1 MTDDDDIVEAIRAV
15 EYPVARAKDVAERV
29 DVGKRAV
36 LNRLEGLVEEGRV
49 ERLDVGARSA
59 VWWVADT
66 ETETIAFE
74 NGSTIEVGDPAERE
88 LEGVDPSAYVET
100 ATADAVDVDFDAIDL
115 PGSGAKLDERRD
127 ALRACVA
134 YLAENGVATRA
145 DFEADVY
152 PEHPARYE
160 TPRSWWKNC
169 LTDGLSNVAERSDAV
184 EKPDYTGDWR
194 YLG

>member
-59 VWWVADT
+59 VWWVADS

-74 NGSTIEVGDPAERE
+74 NGSTIEVGDPAEGE

-100 ATADAVDVDFDAIDL
+100 ASADAVDVDVEAIDL

-127 ALRACVA
+127 ALRACIA
-134 YLAENGVATRA
+134 YLVENGVATRA

-169 LTDGLSNVAERSDAV
+169 LTDGLSAVAERSDAV

>member
-59 VWWVADT
+59 VWWVAPD

-74 NGSTIEVGDPAERE
+74 NGSTIEVGDPAEGE
-88 LEGVDPSAYVET
+88 LEGGDPSAYVET
-100 ATADAVDVDFDAIDL
+100 ASADAVDVDFEAIDL

-127 ALRACVA
+127 ALRACIA
-134 YLAENGVATRA
+134 YLVENGVATRA

-169 LTDGLSNVAERSDAV
+169 LTDGLSAVAERSDAV